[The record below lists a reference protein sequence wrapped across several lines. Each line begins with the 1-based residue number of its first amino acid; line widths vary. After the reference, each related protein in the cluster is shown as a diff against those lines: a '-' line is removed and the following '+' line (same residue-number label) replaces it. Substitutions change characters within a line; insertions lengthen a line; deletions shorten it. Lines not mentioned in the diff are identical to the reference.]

1 MQERYLRKVPSSPA
15 SRAASRRSRSASFCS
30 LSGLD
35 LRSLEA
41 NAIGSLP
48 LLADPVLQ
56 YARRAK
62 AVAQFNYAAEVANAI
77 GSTIKGSSFSSLLTL
92 VEIGHI
98 RMGSAGNGRIKSR
111 GSGSSLSQRT

>member
-1 MQERYLRKVPSSPA
+1 
-15 SRAASRRSRSASFCS
+15 
-30 LSGLD
+30 LD

-62 AVAQFNYAAEVANAI
+62 AVAQLDFVF
-77 GSTIKGSSFSSLLTL
+77 T
-92 VEIGHI
+92 
-98 RMGSAGNGRIKSR
+98 RPRP
-111 GSGSSLSQRT
+111 